1 MAMEMARSGFS
12 EVVFSSTG
20 EVVEVISGMKQTSLI
35 VKFNVSGEE
44 FYALYR
50 PEDGIRVSI
59 CPEIP
64 KPEEL
69 YRDCAFSEIC
79 NSVGW
84 NFVLPVIP
92 WRLDEESVGVLR
104 PFLKSAGSMN
114 VYDFRKDQLLRKD
127 ANFWK
132 KIAVMDYIFGVG
144 DRVSNDFLVT
154 DSGIKVIDS
163 GISFL
168 PGLDISLL
176 SSIVR
181 SALVGEKLGD
191 EIKPGQLLLIK
202 EAVYGNQFLADENK
216 NWVYKRIEKVLREGV
231 VI

>member
-44 FYALYR
+44 FCALYR

-191 EIKPGQLLLIK
+191 EINPGQLLQIK